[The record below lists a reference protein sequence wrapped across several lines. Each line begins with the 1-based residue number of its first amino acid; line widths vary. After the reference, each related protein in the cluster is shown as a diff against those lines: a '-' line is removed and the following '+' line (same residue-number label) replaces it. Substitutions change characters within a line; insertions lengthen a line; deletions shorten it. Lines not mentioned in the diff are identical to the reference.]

1 MLMTSSN
8 SLDQGVRKRTVNR
21 VVHLGPLS
29 LRFMTL
35 IMLAIVA
42 LFYLA
47 QSTQSATKNY
57 SIRELELQKTDLTK
71 QKDRL
76 DIETARLQSIQSIQG
91 STDKMGLE
99 IQ

>member
-1 MLMTSSN
+1 
-8 SLDQGVRKRTVNR
+8 
-21 VVHLGPLS
+21 
-29 LRFMTL
+29 MTL

>member
-1 MLMTSSN
+1 MLITQSN
-8 SLDQGVRKRTVNR
+8 SISPGVRKRTVNR

-35 IMLAIVA
+35 IMLAVVA

-76 DIETARLQSIQSIQG
+76 DIETARLQSIQKIQG
-91 STDKMGLE
+91 NVDKMGL
-99 IQ
+99 QVQ